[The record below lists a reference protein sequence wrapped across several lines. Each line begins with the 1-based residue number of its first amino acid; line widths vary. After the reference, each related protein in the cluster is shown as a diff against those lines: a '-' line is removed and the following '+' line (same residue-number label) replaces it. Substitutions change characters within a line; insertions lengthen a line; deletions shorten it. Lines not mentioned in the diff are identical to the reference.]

1 MARHIIIV
9 DSPAD
14 CDWAKKAGKAVTLQ
28 QYVESPDGL
37 SSKSARVIN
46 LSGDL
51 EYLDLGYYCSL
62 LAEARGQKVVP
73 TVETILNLSRRA
85 LYSVELPDLNHTLR
99 DEISKLANPPQAA
112 FTLTVYFGQTPG
124 NRFRTFAR
132 QLFDRFRCPLM
143 RVQVAFE
150 DRWNVKTLEAIAPR
164 ALSPEEFDFF
174 LARLEHYTRADWR
187 APKAR
192 PTARYALGVL
202 YDPSAKLPPSTPETI
217 KKFISIGAQM
227 GIDVETLE
235 RKDYLRLAEYDAL
248 FIRETTALEN
258 HTFRFAQK
266 AVFEGI
272 PVIDDPTSILRCTNK
287 VYLAELLQTHKVPAP
302 KTVIVDRQNILNAEA
317 ALSYP
322 LVLKIPDGSFSR
334 GVVKVENR
342 SELMENAR
350 RLFRHSAVILAQEF
364 MYTEFDWRVGV
375 LNRKPIY
382 VSQYFMSRSH
392 WQIIRH
398 KPGGGFAEGAFRTVA
413 VEEAPP
419 EVVEAGVRAANLVGD
434 GLYGVDLK
442 QRQDGVFVIE
452 INDNPNI
459 DKGVEDGVL
468 KDDLYRLMLSDFIR
482 RIEAR

>member
-14 CDWAKKAGKAVTLQ
+14 CEWARKAGKAVTLQ
-28 QYVESPDGL
+28 QYVETPDGL
-37 SSKSARVIN
+37 SAKSTRVIN
-46 LSGDL
+46 LSAHL

-73 TVETILNLSRRA
+73 TIETILNLSRKA

-99 DEISKLANPPQAA
+99 DEIRKLPSPPQAA
-112 FTLTVYFGQTPG
+112 FTLTVYFGQPAG
-124 NRFRTFAR
+124 NRFRAFAR

-143 RVQVAFE
+143 RVHVEFDE
-150 DRWNVKTLEAIAPR
+150 RWSVKTLETIAPR
-164 ALSPEEFDFF
+164 ALSPEEFEFF
-174 LARLEHYTRADWR
+174 LGRLEHYTRADWR

-202 YDPSAKLPPSTPETI
+202 YDPAARLPPSSPETI
-217 KKFISIGAQM
+217 RKFVAVGAQM
-227 GIDVETLE
+227 GIDVETIE

-248 FIRETTALEN
+248 FIRETTALQN

-272 PVIDDPTSILRCTNK
+272 PVIDDPVSILRCTNK
-287 VYLAELLQTHKVPAP
+287 VYLAELLQTNKVPAP
-302 KTVIVDRQNILNAEA
+302 RTVIVDRQNILNAEL
-317 ALSYP
+317 ALAYP

-342 SELMENAR
+342 SELLEHSR

-364 MYTEFDWRVGV
+364 MYTEYDWRVGV
-375 LNRKPIY
+375 LNRKPIF
-382 VSQYFMSRSH
+382 VSQYFMSRKH
-392 WQIIRH
+392 WQIINH
-398 KPGGGFAEGAFRTVA
+398 KPGGGFAEGAFRAVA
-413 VEEAPP
+413 VEDAPP
-419 EVVEAGVRAANLVGD
+419 EVLEAGVRAANLVGD

-442 QRQDGVFVIE
+442 RREDGVFVIE

-459 DKGVEDGVL
+459 DRGVEDGVL
-468 KDDLYRLMLSDFIR
+468 KDDLYKIVLADFVR
-482 RIEAR
+482 RIESR

>member
-14 CDWAKKAGKAVTLQ
+14 CEWAQKAGKAVTLQ
-28 QYVESPDGL
+28 QYVETPDGL

-73 TVETILNLSRRA
+73 TVETILNLSRKA
-85 LYSVELPDLNHTLR
+85 LYSVELPEMNHTLR
-99 DEISKLANPPQAA
+99 EEIRKLANPPQAA
-112 FTLTVYFGQTPG
+112 FTLTVYFGQTAG
-124 NRFRTFAR
+124 NRFRAFSR
-132 QLFDRFRCPLM
+132 QLFDRFRCPLL
-143 RVQVAFE
+143 RVEVEFE
-150 DRWNVKTLEAIAPR
+150 ERWSVKSLQAIAPR

-192 PTARYALGVL
+192 PTARFALGVL
-202 YDPSAKLPPSTPETI
+202 YDASAKLPPSSPETI

-248 FIRETTALEN
+248 FIRETTTLEN

-272 PVIDDPTSILRCTNK
+272 PVIDDPVSILRCTNK
-287 VYLAELLQTHKVPAP
+287 VYLAELLQTNKVPAP

-342 SELMENAR
+342 SDLVEHAR

-364 MYTEFDWRVGV
+364 MYTEYDWRVGV
-375 LNRKPIY
+375 LNRKPIF
-382 VSQYFMSRSH
+382 VSQYFMSRKH
-392 WQIIRH
+392 WQIINH
-398 KPGGGFAEGAFRTVA
+398 KPGGGFAEGAFKAVA
-413 VEEAPP
+413 VEDAPK

-442 QRQDGVFVIE
+442 QRENGVFVIE

-459 DKGVEDGVL
+459 DRGVEDGIL
-468 KDDLYRLMLSDFIR
+468 KDDLYKTVLADLVR
-482 RIEAR
+482 RIETR